1 MRSGLLGLAAL
12 AALASP
18 ASALAAEQGF
28 FAGLDASTGAA
39 FGSSKTTNG
48 GAPFAGG
55 GVVDSVKFGT
65 TWGGGGHVGY
75 QFDPAMSAFISYQ
88 SIWGDVRWNTTY
100 PLVGASSKFDGM
112 AISNVILGN
121 VAYEFPLSD
130 VTTLKTTAGLGVA
143 FNTLSNVTET
153 DRPTG
158 VFLSDLESHTRISP
172 AAQVGLGLRH
182 KIAPNTVVG
191 LDGLVA
197 YTGSF
202 ETGDTRSGNLGVTGI
217 NPYRIDDVW
226 RASISA
232 SIKASF

>member
-1 MRSGLLGLAAL
+1 MPQRWLCLLAVAPIAFPL
-12 AALASP
+12 P
-18 ASALAAEQGF
+18 ALAAEQGL
-28 FAGLDASTGAA
+28 FAGLDASAGAA

-48 GAPFAGG
+48 GASFAGG
-55 GVVDSVKFGT
+55 GVVDGVKFGT

-88 SIWGDVRWNTTY
+88 SVWGDVRWNAHY
-100 PLVGASSKFDGM
+100 PLIGASSKFDGM

-121 VAYEFPLSD
+121 VAYEFPLSNA
-130 VTTLKTTAGLGVA
+130 TTLKTTAGLGVA

-158 VFLSDLESHTRISP
+158 VFLSNLESRTKIGP

-182 KIAPNTVVG
+182 KIAPNAIVG

-197 YTGSF
+197 YMGGF
-202 ETGDTRSGNLGVTGI
+202 ETGNTRSGNLGVTEI

-226 RASISA
+226 RASVSA

>member
-1 MRSGLLGLAAL
+1 MPPGLLRLAVLGTIAF
-12 AALASP
+12 P
-18 ASALAAEQGF
+18 VSALAAEQGF

-55 GVVDSVKFGT
+55 GVVDSVKFGAA
-65 TWGGGGHVGY
+65 WGIGGHVGY

-88 SIWGDVRWNTTY
+88 SIWGGVRWNTNY
-100 PLVGASSKFDGM
+100 PSVGASSKFDGM

-130 VTTLKTTAGLGVA
+130 ATTLRTTAGLGVA

-158 VFLSDLESHTRISP
+158 IFLAGLASHTKVGP
-172 AAQVGLGLRH
+172 AAQVGLGFRH
-182 KIAPNTVVG
+182 RIAPNTVLG

-197 YTGSF
+197 YTGGF
-202 ETGDTRSGNLGVTGI
+202 ETGNTRNGNLGTTGI

-226 RASISA
+226 RASVSA

>member
-1 MRSGLLGLAAL
+1 MPQRLLYLVAL
-12 AALASP
+12 AVIAFP
-18 ASALAAEQGF
+18 VSALAAEQGF
-28 FAGLDASTGAA
+28 FAGLDASAGAA

-48 GAPFAGG
+48 GAPSAGG
-55 GVVDSVKFGT
+55 GVVGSVKFGT

-88 SIWGDVRWNTTY
+88 SIWGDVRWNANY
-100 PLVGASSKFDGM
+100 PSVGASSKFDGV

-121 VAYEFPLSD
+121 VAYEFPLSAA
-130 VTTLKTTAGLGVA
+130 TTLKTTAGLGIA

-158 VFLSDLESHTRISP
+158 VFLSELESHTRIGP

-191 LDGLVA
+191 LDGLIA
-197 YTGSF
+197 YAGGF
-202 ETGDTRSGNLGVTGI
+202 ETGNTRSGNLGVTGI